1 MATNPAGQLTERSS
15 QHPKKS
21 PVSNEYQV
29 LGQTDAFQPA
39 TFAESLA
46 PDVRDRRGEEYLVKE
61 RSPLLFG
68 NILAD
73 LPVLGHIGLKRENSV
88 TDDFRAILDV
98 NLARI
103 VLSVQQLCAV
113 SRVIATIVIVPDI
126 TPAVLFSGR
135 RVKSENL

>member
-1 MATNPAGQLTERSS
+1 M
-15 QHPKKS
+15 
-21 PVSNEYQV
+21 
-29 LGQTDAFQPA
+29 
-39 TFAESLA
+39 
-46 PDVRDRRGEEYLVKE
+46 RDRRGEEYLVKE

-113 SRVIATIVIVPDI
+113 S
-126 TPAVLFSGR
+126 
-135 RVKSENL
+135 